1 MTAISTTPRFGL
13 AAGSTRGLLGKIL
26 LLAMVAAIAVA
37 GAIPLVANQEWFWLT
52 VLVLVTL
59 AIFAVYL
66 QPWHI
71 PLKYI
76 IPGTIFLVAFQVVP
90 VVSTFGVSFTNFGDG
105 HRGSKDDAITAIEGS
120 SVKQVPNSAEY
131 VLTIATEGDVATGN
145 LVFLLYDPTT
155 KTVQMGNEDGLTPC
169 TDCTVSAT
177 GKVKSAGDLT
187 LLNLGQAASRTA
199 DVQAFSVP
207 TDNGAIK
214 ASGVSKA
221 YEGIATS
228 SYDPACDCI
237 TDAAGTVYTADNSRG
252 SFVNAAGVALPQGWQ
267 VNVGLSNYTRA
278 FTDSSVSGP
287 FLGILGW
294 NFAFAILTVVT
305 TFTAGLLVAIALNS
319 PRLRALRFYR
329 LLIVLPY
336 AMPSFAMLLVWR
348 DMFNTDF
355 GLINNLTGQTI
366 NWFGNVWTARF
377 AVLLVQFWLG
387 YPYMF
392 LVCLAPSSPS
402 RRT

>member
-1 MTAISTTPRFGL
+1 M
-13 AAGSTRGLLGKIL
+13 
-26 LLAMVAAIAVA
+26 
-37 GAIPLVANQEWFWLT
+37 
-52 VLVLVTL
+52 
-59 AIFAVYL
+59 
-66 QPWHI
+66 
-71 PLKYI
+71 
-76 IPGTIFLVAFQVVP
+76 
-90 VVSTFGVSFTNFGDG
+90 
-105 HRGSKDDAITAIEGS
+105 HRLRPS
-120 SVKQVPNSAEY
+120 
-131 VLTIATEGDVATGN
+131 
-145 LVFLLYDPTT
+145 
-155 KTVQMGNEDGLTPC
+155 
-169 TDCTVSAT
+169 SAT

-187 LLNLGQAASRTA
+187 FLNLGQAASRTA

-305 TFTAGLLVAIALNS
+305 TFTAACW
-319 PRLRALRFYR
+319 
-329 LLIVLPY
+329 
-336 AMPSFAMLLVWR
+336 WR
-348 DMFNTDF
+348 
-355 GLINNLTGQTI
+355 
-366 NWFGNVWTARF
+366 
-377 AVLLVQFWLG
+377 
-387 YPYMF
+387 
-392 LVCLAPSSPS
+392 S
-402 RRT
+402 R